1 MPTNAME
8 GSSEVGHVK
17 LFNDRTMENHNSII
31 GTQLIV
37 MTKSDLDELIHK
49 AAYKTEDPS
58 SDSNGAEKP
67 AIPNEERF
75 ITREEAT
82 RLLHVDL
89 STLWRWNK
97 TKVLCARKVGPRRVM
112 YNYAEVLCL
121 LNDSK

>member
-1 MPTNAME
+1 MRLVMLNYSTTEQME
-8 GSSEVGHVK
+8 EQ
-17 LFNDRTMENHNSII
+17 NSII
-31 GTQLIV
+31 GIQLIV
-37 MTKSDLDELIHK
+37 MTKSDLDELIHR
-49 AAYKTEDPS
+49 ATYKTDDS
-58 SDSNGAEKP
+58 SSESNGAEKP

-75 ITREEAT
+75 ITREEAS

-112 YNYAEVLCL
+112 YNYAEVLSL